1 MKIELRP
8 TDAPEALACTFEPA
22 DLPAMAER
30 PAAIRQ
36 LGRDGLLAL
45 EREPQR
51 VVMRFAPDARE
62 RVDWLVA
69 AESRCCAFLGF
80 AVEEQ
85 PGAVVLTVTAPD
97 GGEPMLAAL
106 ADMVSA

>member
-8 TDAPEALACTFEPA
+8 QDAPDALACTFDPA
-22 DLPAMAER
+22 DLPEMADR

-45 EREPQR
+45 EREPRR
-51 VVMRFAPDARE
+51 VVMRFATEVRD

-80 AVEEQ
+80 EVAEQ
-85 PGAVVLTVTAPD
+85 PGAVVLTITAPD

-106 ADMVSA
+106 ADIVTA